1 MDAKNK
7 YVNSSHISEA
17 KFREIIRY
25 FSEDLNA
32 TQISNLT
39 KISRPTINK
48 YLKAIRIRI
57 AEYCTLDSPFS
68 KPEEMIENY
77 FSDRNIRD
85 RGGRT
90 AVEKSILFGL
100 VKREDKVYTEM
111 IPDTKRAMMQAV
123 IRDKAGIDTLTHS
136 AEWRGYHGLV
146 DMRHNRYFR
155 VPHEEDE
162 SGEKHNRIDRLESFW
177 SYAKY
182 RLAKFRGIEKEKF
195 NLHLKECEY
204 RFNHRGEDLYK
215 LLLKIF
221 RKNPINLS

>member
-1 MDAKNK
+1 MDTKNK

-68 KPEEMIENY
+68 ETKAMIDNY
-77 FSDRNIRD
+77 FNDRNIR
-85 RGGRT
+85 GGRENT
-90 AVEKSILFGL
+90 AADKTVLFGI
-100 VKREDKVYTEM
+100 VKRGDRIYTEV
-111 IPDTKRAMMQAV
+111 IPDTKRAMIHAI
-123 IRDKAGIDTLTHS
+123 IRGKESVDSLAHS
-136 AEWRGYHGLV
+136 KEWRGYQGLV
-146 DMRHNRYFR
+146 DMRHNKYFR
-155 VPHEEDE
+155 VPHEVNA

>member
-1 MDAKNK
+1 MDVKNK
-7 YVNSSHISEA
+7 YVTSSHISEA
-17 KFREIIRY
+17 KFREIIKY

-39 KISRPTINK
+39 NISRPTINK
-48 YLKAIRIRI
+48 YLKAIRTRI

-68 KPEEMIENY
+68 ETKEMIENY
-77 FSDRNIRD
+77 FNDRNIRD
-85 RGGRT
+85 RRGSTT
-90 AVEKSILFGL
+90 AEKTALFGL
-100 VKREDKVYTEM
+100 VKRGDRVYTEV
-111 IPDTKRAMMQAV
+111 IPDAKRAMIQAIIKGKKSV
-123 IRDKAGIDTLTHS
+123 DTLAHS
-136 AEWRGYHGLV
+136 EEWRGYHGLV
-146 DMRHNRYFR
+146 DMGHNRYFR
-155 VPHEEDE
+155 IPHEVDV

-221 RKNPINLS
+221 RKNPIHLS

>member
-68 KPEEMIENY
+68 EPREMIENY
-77 FSDRNIRD
+77 FSNRNIRGG
-85 RGGRT
+85 GGRS
-90 AVEKSILFGL
+90 AAEKGILFGL
-100 VKREDKVYTEM
+100 IKRGDRVYTEV
-111 IPDTKRAMMQAV
+111 IPDTKRVMMQAI
-123 IRDKAGIDTLTHS
+123 IRGKASIDTLTHS
-136 AEWRGYHGLV
+136 EGWRDYHGLV

-155 VPHEEDE
+155 LPHEEHA
-162 SGEKHNRIDRLESFW
+162 SVEKQNRIDRLESFW

>member
-1 MDAKNK
+1 MDVKNK

-57 AEYCTLDSPFS
+57 AEYCTLNSPFYQNR
-68 KPEEMIENY
+68 ETIESY
-77 FSDRNIRD
+77 FKDRNIR
-85 RGGRT
+85 GREGST
-90 AVEKSILFGL
+90 AGEKAILFGL
-100 VKREDKVYTEM
+100 LKREGRVYTEV

-123 IRDKAGIDTLTHS
+123 IRGKLGIDSVIHS
-136 AEWRGYHGLV
+136 GEWRGYHGLV
-146 DMRHNRYFR
+146 DMGYNRYFH
-155 VPHEEDE
+155 VPHEGDE
-162 SGEKHNRIDRLESFW
+162 SEREHNRIDRMESFW
-177 SYAKY
+177 NYAKI

-221 RKNPINLS
+221 RKNPIKLS